1 MLKDGVRNTFIEGY
15 SRVVSFYHR
24 DYSGDELPDS
34 ADYRRTLYW
43 NPDIETDHQGSATIR
58 FYNNA
63 RTKRIVLHAE
73 GITSWG
79 DLVTLKKEQAIIPKL
94 FDDM

>member
-24 DYSGDELPDS
+24 DYSGNELPDS

-43 NPDIETDHQGSATIR
+43 NPSITTTPLGKAQVT
-58 FYNNA
+58 FYNNVRA
-63 RTKRIVLHAE
+63 KRIHIRAE
-73 GITSWG
+73 GFSRYG
-79 DLVTLKKEQAIIPKL
+79 GLVVYDSNKE
-94 FDDM
+94 

>member
-1 MLKDGVRNTFIEGY
+1 MRDGTRHTTFRGY
-15 SRVVSFYHR
+15 SRVAEYYER
-24 DYSGDELPDS
+24 DYSEAALPDS

>member
-1 MLKDGVRNTFIEGY
+1 MRDGTRHTTFKGY
-15 SRVVSFYHR
+15 SRVAEYYHR
-24 DYSGDELPDS
+24 DYSETLLPDS

-43 NPDIETDHQGSATIR
+43 NPNIETNHQGRATIQ

-63 RTKRIVLHAE
+63 RTKRIMIHAE

-79 DLVTLKKEQAIIPKL
+79 DLITLKEEQGIIPPL
-94 FDDM
+94 HDEM